1 MAENTTVVR
10 FERKVIVMIY
20 TETPVDGTPGW
31 SVCEYREGPCALT
44 VTRDENGPMTYSF
57 HHDNPLGPKAII
69 DPTPGQPESLYV
81 CVSFTNVAA
90 EVDKLDGVHQM
101 VDDVQ
106 RFFKSLEESGAFK
119 IERKSENKKEGNALQ
134 YEVTF
139 SRFGTAIVEA
149 ESRDEAME
157 IANKMNSGEVAWDDD
172 ITPTDIQE
180 I

>member
-1 MAENTTVVR
+1 M
-10 FERKVIVMIY
+10 
-20 TETPVDGTPGW
+20 
-31 SVCEYREGPCALT
+31 
-44 VTRDENGPMTYSF
+44 
-57 HHDNPLGPKAII
+57 
-69 DPTPGQPESLYV
+69 
-81 CVSFTNVAA
+81 
-90 EVDKLDGVHQM
+90 DGVHQM

>member
-1 MAENTTVVR
+1 
-10 FERKVIVMIY
+10 
-20 TETPVDGTPGW
+20 
-31 SVCEYREGPCALT
+31 
-44 VTRDENGPMTYSF
+44 MTYSF

-172 ITPTDIQE
+172 ITPADIQE